1 MTIKTILVHLHDV
14 HRSDRLLQAAIP
26 IARAFDAH
34 IIGISVVPPYVIIP
48 TGESAGTTVTID
60 EHREAYRVDMMQLKK
75 AFNDAT
81 AGQTFNA
88 EWREE
93 DAGMSTVAAIM
104 VDEARLA
111 DLVVISQ
118 RSVEWA
124 QSNLF
129 ESPERLALETGRP
142 VLLVPNAGNINLP
155 PKRVTIAWNERRE
168 AARAVFDALPLLRQ
182 AEAVNVLSL
191 TTGRTNTVSDL
202 PGAEI
207 CATLS
212 RHGIKCEATT
222 AQALAPDVGS
232 EILRHAKAFGS
243 DLLVMGCYG
252 HSRLREFILGG
263 ASRDIL
269 AQTDIPVLLSH

>member
-1 MTIKTILVHLHDV
+1 MTFKTILVHLCDKD
-14 HRSDRLLQAAIP
+14 RASRLLQAAIP
-26 IARAFDAH
+26 IARIFDAH
-34 IIGISVVPPYVIIP
+34 LIGMGIVPPFVIIP

-60 EHREAYRVDMMQLKK
+60 EHREAYRSDLAAMK
-75 AFNDAT
+75 ASFAESTN
-81 AGQTFNA
+81 GQTFTSG
-88 EWREE
+88 WHEE
-93 DAGMSTVAAIM
+93 DAGMGTVPAILI
-104 VDEARLA
+104 EEGRLA

-118 RSVEWA
+118 RSTAWG

-129 ESPERLALETGRP
+129 EAPERLALESGRP
-142 VLLVPNAGNINLP
+142 ILLVPNAGDINMP
-155 PKRVTIAWNERRE
+155 PKRITIAWNEKRE
-168 AARAVFDALPLLRQ
+168 AARAVFDALPLLQQ
-182 AEAVNVLSL
+182 AEAVNIISL
-191 TTGRTNTVSDL
+191 TTTSGSSDL

-212 RHGIKCEATT
+212 RHGVKCEATS
-222 AQALAPDVGS
+222 AQALEPDVGV

-269 AQTDIPVLLSH
+269 AQTDVPVLLSH